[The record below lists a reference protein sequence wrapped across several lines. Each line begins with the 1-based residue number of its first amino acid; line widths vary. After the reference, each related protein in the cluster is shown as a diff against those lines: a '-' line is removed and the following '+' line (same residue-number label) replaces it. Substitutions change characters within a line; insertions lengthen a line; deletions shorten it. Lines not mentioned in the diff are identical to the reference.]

1 VGGAAMS
8 VINIATI
15 EPKITLDEPSYHH
28 FHLHLEGDGL
38 VLKVSRRL
46 LENLK
51 ARIDEALKDAD
62 RINEEYRRSMQ
73 KG

>member
-1 VGGAAMS
+1 MS

-28 FHLHLEGDGL
+28 FHLHLEGDGW
-38 VLKVSRRL
+38 VLRVPRRM
-46 LENLK
+46 LENLQ
-51 ARIDEALKDAD
+51 ARVGEALRDAD
-62 RINEEYRRSMQ
+62 LINDEYRRSMR

>member
-1 VGGAAMS
+1 VGGAAMP
-8 VINIATI
+8 VINISTI
-15 EPKITLDEPSYHH
+15 EPKITLDDPSEHY

-38 VLKVSRRL
+38 VLKVSRRM

-51 ARIDEALKDAD
+51 ARTDEALKDAD

>member
-1 VGGAAMS
+1 MP

-15 EPKITLDEPSYHH
+15 EPKITLDDPTEHY

-38 VLKVSRRL
+38 VLRVRRRM
-46 LENLK
+46 LENLQ
-51 ARIDEALKDAD
+51 ARVGEALRDAD
-62 RINEEYRRSMQ
+62 LINDEYRRSMR